1 MLKGKTG
8 RVLRV
13 LLLAVLVRAVL
24 PAATLGAG
32 EQLVVSG
39 PAMEYDV
46 QRLHEI
52 MPAGVEMV
60 DSAVAVLEQGWFG
73 LGPAE
78 RKLFERYF
86 DPAGTGDLDE
96 DFVSTVLDNYRAV
109 RQRLDGRLAVEFESE
124 SGQCDLQR
132 LYYTDLV
139 RVHVCPYFA
148 SETRSKRLARQLVHE
163 VVHIALLVVDRPYY
177 YPTSSAYAELTPRGP
192 RSAQLPVVGPLLRE
206 LVHSD
211 TLYHPDAYAWFAADV
226 AELAAAGDL
235 QVFGEQGQ
243 DQEGGDAAF
252 KGAAVSDM
260 AVLRHQRY
268 ATPEVRSS

>member
-8 RVLRV
+8 WMLGV

-24 PAATLGAG
+24 LAAALGTG

-39 PAMEYDV
+39 PATEQNV
-46 QRLHEI
+46 QKLHEVV
-52 MPAGVEMV
+52 PAAVEMV
-60 DSAVAVLEQGWFG
+60 DSAVVVLEQGWSG

-78 RKLFERYF
+78 RELFERYF

-96 DFVSTVLDNYRAV
+96 DFVSTVLSNYRAV
-109 RQRLDGRLAVEFESE
+109 RQRLDGRLVVEFESE
-124 SGQCDLQR
+124 SGYCVRQR

-148 SETRSKRLARQLVHE
+148 SETRSKRLARGFVHE

-177 YPTSSAYAELTPRGP
+177 RRTSSAYAELTPRGP

-206 LVHSD
+206 LAHSD
-211 TLYHPDAYAWFAADV
+211 TLYHPDAYAWFAVDV
-226 AELAAAGDL
+226 AELAATGDQ
-235 QVFGEQGQ
+235 QVSDGQGQ
-243 DQEGGDAAF
+243 EQEGVDTSINSATF
-252 KGAAVSDM
+252 TDV

-268 ATPEVRSS
+268 ATP